1 MDKKKNLKIVVACIA
16 FLLLAFAMDKSSNN
30 VADNTLMRNKTGDG
44 DESVDLILNADGL
57 DKNYKYQLDV
67 KEAIPSEKQA
77 NELFEK
83 AK

>member
-1 MDKKKNLKIVVACIA
+1 MYS

-77 NELFEK
+77 NELLK
-83 AK
+83 RQRSR